1 MAIADGKMV
10 NPNRSS
16 VMKFI
21 RNGLRITRRTLL
33 ATSAASLLAAGTFPA
48 VAADTVKIG
57 LIASLSGPSA
67 KSGEAITRGL
77 TIAIDEINAAGGLL
91 GKQVELLSRDDEN
104 NPGKGL
110 VAARELIQRE
120 KVAVLFGGLQTPVS
134 LAIVPFVNQVEVPF
148 MGPWA
153 AGTPITKN
161 GAEKN
166 YVFRVSAVD
175 ELVDIAL
182 VERAVS
188 VHGAKN
194 PGMIL
199 INNPWG
205 ESNEKGL
212 KAALEA
218 KGMPHAGVEKIEA
231 SDVDVVPQ
239 LTRLKEAG
247 ADTLFMVANVGPSA
261 QVMKSL
267 ERMSWDVPVVSHWGP
282 AGGRFSELGGP
293 RAKDVE
299 MIQTFT
305 FSGNDSPKAKEMMDK
320 LMARFP
326 EIKSEADVT
335 PAVGIANAYDAMHLS
350 ALAIKNAGST
360 EGPKVREGF
369 YAINTYEG
377 LIKTYK
383 TPFTPESQDAL
394 GPDDYLFTRFVDGKI
409 IPIN

>member
-1 MAIADGKMV
+1 MKVFSAIKLSRRKALIMAGAAAAAFTVSVPAIAQ
-10 NPNRSS
+10 
-16 VMKFI
+16 
-21 RNGLRITRRTLL
+21 
-33 ATSAASLLAAGTFPA
+33 
-48 VAADTVKIG
+48 DTIKIG

-77 TIAIDEINAAGGLL
+77 TIAINEINEAGGIL
-91 GKQVELLSRDDEN
+91 GKPVELIRRDDEN

-110 VAARELIQRE
+110 VAARELVQRE

-134 LAIVPFVNQVEVPF
+134 LAIVPYMNQIKVPF

-161 GAEKN
+161 GAEEN
-166 YVFRVSAVD
+166 YIFRVSAYDSMVG
-175 ELVDIAL
+175 VAL
-182 VERAVS
+182 VNRAVN
-188 VHGAKN
+188 VHAAKK
-194 PGMIL
+194 PGMML

-205 ESNEKGL
+205 ESNEAALLSAMEEKGL
-212 KAALEA
+212 DL
-218 KGMPHAGVEKIEA
+218 AGIEKIEA

-247 ADTLFMVANVGPSA
+247 ADTIFMVANVGPSA

-267 ERMSWDVPVVSHWGP
+267 ERMGWDVPVVSHWGP

-305 FSGNDSPKAKEMMDK
+305 FSGNDDPAAAQMMEK
-320 LMARFP
+320 LMATFP
-326 EIKSEADVT
+326 EIKGEADVT
-335 PAVGIANAYDAMHLS
+335 PAVGIANAYDGMHLT
-350 ALAIKNAGST
+350 ALAIQNAGST
-360 EGPKVREGF
+360 DGPAIRQGF
-369 YAINTYEG
+369 YDIDRYEG
-377 LIKTYK
+377 LIKTYVN
-383 TPFTPESQDAL
+383 PFTPEEHDAL
-394 GPDDYLFTRFVDGKI
+394 GPDDLVFTQFIDGKI

>member
-1 MAIADGKMV
+1 MSYSKVGALVTRRSALAIAGA
-10 NPNRSS
+10 S
-16 VMKFI
+16 I
-21 RNGLRITRRTLL
+21 L
-33 ATSAASLLAAGTFPA
+33 ALSAGAS
-48 VAADTVKIG
+48 VAAETIKIG

-77 TIAIDEINAAGGLL
+77 TIAIDEINEAGGLL
-91 GKQVELLSRDDEN
+91 GKKVELLRRDDEN
-104 NPGKGL
+104 NPGKGI

-134 LAIVPFVNQVEVPF
+134 LAIVPFVNQIKVPF

-153 AGTPITKN
+153 AGTPVTKN
-161 GAEKN
+161 GADPN
-166 YVFRVSAVD
+166 FVFRVSAVD
-175 ELVDIAL
+175 EMVDIAL
-182 VERAVS
+182 VERAVT
-188 VHGAKN
+188 VHGAKK

-212 KAALEA
+212 LSALKA
-218 KGMPHAGVEKIEA
+218 KGMPNAGIEKIEQ
-231 SDVDVVPQ
+231 SDIDVVPQ

-267 ERMSWDVPVVSHWGP
+267 ERMGWDVPVVSHWGP

-305 FSGNDSPKAKEMMDK
+305 FSGNSSPKAAAMMKK

-326 EIKSEADVT
+326 EIKSESDVT

-350 ALAIKNAGST
+350 ALAIAKAGST
-360 EGPKVREGF
+360 KGPEVREGF
-369 YAINTYEG
+369 YAIDTYDG
-377 LIKTYK
+377 LIKKYTK
-383 TPFTPESQDAL
+383 PFTPDQHDAL
-394 GPDDYLFTRFVDGKI
+394 GPEDYLFTQFIDGKI
-409 IPIN
+409 VPIK

>member
-1 MAIADGKMV
+1 MPDFL
-10 NPNRSS
+10 NRHS
-16 VMKFI
+16 
-21 RNGLRITRRTLL
+21 RTRRAVL
-33 ATSAASLLAAGTFPA
+33 AGSLLAAAGLAGMVPA
-48 VAADTVKIG
+48 YADDTIKIG

-91 GKQVELLSRDDEN
+91 GKQVELIRRDDEN

-120 KVAVLFGGLQTPVS
+120 KVAALFGGLQTPVS
-134 LAIVPFVNQVEVPF
+134 LAIVPYVNQVKVPF

-153 AGTPITKN
+153 AGTPVTKN
-161 GAEKN
+161 GAEEN

-182 VERAVS
+182 VDRAVK
-188 VHGAKN
+188 VHGAKK
-194 PGMIL
+194 PGLIL

-212 KAALEA
+212 LAALAA
-218 KGMPHAGVEKIEA
+218 KEMPHAGIEKIEG

-267 ERMSWDVPVVSHWGP
+267 ERMGWDVPVVSHWGP

-305 FSGNDSPKAKEMMDK
+305 FSGNDSPKAAEMMEK
-320 LMARFP
+320 LKAAFP
-326 EIKSEADVT
+326 EIKSDADVT
-335 PAVGIANAYDAMHLS
+335 PAVGIANAYDGMHLV
-350 ALAIKNAGST
+350 ALAIAGAGTT
-360 EGPKVREGF
+360 EGPKVREAF
-369 YAINTYEG
+369 YAIDSYDG
-377 LIKTYK
+377 LIKTYEK
-383 TPFTPESQDAL
+383 PFTPEQHDAL
-394 GPDDYLFTRFVDGKI
+394 GPDDYLFTRFIDGKI
-409 IPIN
+409 VPIE